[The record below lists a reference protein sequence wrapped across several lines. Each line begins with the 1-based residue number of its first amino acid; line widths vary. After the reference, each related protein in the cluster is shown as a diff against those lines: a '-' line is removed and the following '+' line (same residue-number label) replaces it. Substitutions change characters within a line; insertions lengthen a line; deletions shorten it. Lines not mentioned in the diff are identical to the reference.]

1 MVSNSKKQVQFSKR
15 IIPMIQFIKKCSQE
29 NNIPLE
35 DFRKGMSDFC
45 FNYPDSFKKDFFHKV
60 GIKYEKEKNIDLSY
74 KKEFTKFIDFLIS
87 RKEEP
92 IFLLRDTYEA
102 FKEYQSQTNKGI
114 GVLINRKYIS
124 DDEEIYFKLIEI
136 FYKSLLKSN
145 NKNSF
150 FMEYEKQFNLLMKN
164 KKLKEKSEEISNY
177 IENSITSKSIVWV
190 DIGLNFTFGLFG
202 YFSIKKFSKSK
213 IKQDISLFSVYPWL
227 NTIFENNF
235 FSLNE
240 EFVNP
245 IEFDS
250 VKVYEQEMIEK
261 SQGSIVGFA
270 IGDSLGFPVAGID
283 KSDIKNHF
291 KKQLNCFEE
300 NNKHPYFKHLRKGQY
315 TDNTKMLLVSSNNI
329 IQNKGFSLNSYIEE
343 LKKWGQSII
352 SESEVERW
360 AGPTALSAVKNL
372 INGKNHKNSGSKT
385 TQSCSST
392 YRVIP
397 LGITYR
403 KTFKRIK
410 SLSFEVGGITHNSNI
425 SKSGCFIVSQIIAN
439 LMNGFLPEQ
448 AVKSSI
454 NLNEKNENNKK
465 LINNLNYVS
474 RNYQKLSIASAR
486 KRFGT
491 GSPIFQTL
499 PLAVFCFLKYQNDFE
514 KGILAAANSYRDDTK
529 KEQERLKN
537 LPYEKQ
543 MQECDGGNTDG
554 IAGLTG
560 AFLGAHLGINK
571 IPQKFLKI
579 ENKNKLLKIGKELVR
594 APDTKD

>member
-1 MVSNSKKQVQFSKR
+1 MVSNGKKQVQFSKK
-15 IIPMIQFIKKCSQE
+15 IIPMIRFIKKTSQE
-29 NNIPLE
+29 NKISLE
-35 DFRKGMSDFC
+35 EFRQGMNDFC
-45 FNYPDSFKKDFFHKV
+45 FNYPNSFKNEFFDKV
-60 GIKYEKEKNIDLSY
+60 GIKYKEEKNKNLSYEKEFAS
-74 KKEFTKFIDFLIS
+74 FIRFLTS
-87 RKEEP
+87 QKEEAV
-92 IFLLRDTYEA
+92 FLLRDTYETL
-102 FKEYQSQTNKGI
+102 KKYQSQTNKGFGI
-114 GVLINRKYIS
+114 LLNRKYIS
-124 DDEEIYFKLIEI
+124 SDEEVYFKLIEI
-136 FYKSLLKSN
+136 FYLSLLNSSN
-145 NKNSF
+145 KKSF
-150 FMEYEKQFNLLMKN
+150 FTEYEKQFNLLIKN
-164 KKLKEKSEEISNY
+164 KKLKEKAEEIAEF
-177 IENSITSKSIVWV
+177 IEKSTIFKSILWV

-202 YFSIKKFSKSK
+202 YFSVKNFSKKK
-213 IKQDISLFSVYPWL
+213 IKQDILLFSVYPWL
-227 NTIFENNF
+227 NNIFENEF
-235 FSLNE
+235 FSLKE

-250 VKVYEQEMIEK
+250 VNTYEQEMIEK
-261 SQGSIVGFA
+261 SQGSIAGFA

-283 KSDIKNHF
+283 KSNIKNYF
-291 KKQLNCFEE
+291 KKKLNDFEE
-300 NNKHPYFKHLRKGQY
+300 NKKHPYFKHLRKGQY
-315 TDNTKMLLVSSNNI
+315 TDNTKMLLISSNNI

-343 LKKWGQSII
+343 LKKWGKFII
-352 SESEVERW
+352 SKPENERW
-360 AGPTALSAVKNL
+360 AGPTALNAVKNL
-372 INGKNHKNSGSKT
+372 LNGKSHKNSGSKT
-385 TQSCSST
+385 TKSCSST

-403 KTFKRIK
+403 NSFRIINK
-410 SLSFEVGGITHNSNI
+410 LSFEVGGITHNSEI

-454 NLNEKNENNKK
+454 NLNKKNENNKK

-474 RNYQKLSIASAR
+474 KNYQKLSIASVR

-529 KEQERLKN
+529 TEQKRLKK
-537 LPYEKQ
+537 LSYEEQ

-560 AFLGAHLGINK
+560 AFLGVHLGINK

-579 ENKNKLLKIGKELVR
+579 ENKNKLLEIGKELVR
-594 APDTKD
+594 APDTKV